1 MRARVVGPDWTQ
13 ATRAKGLQ
21 LTTWTWMNQMARL
34 LDHLMPL
41 PGLPASPC
49 MQGSM
54 GARALMVGAFMYM
67 HLLET

>member
-1 MRARVVGPDWTQ
+1 
-13 ATRAKGLQ
+13 
-21 LTTWTWMNQMARL
+21 MNQMARL